1 MYFRQFHD
9 TTSAAMSYLIA
20 DTASRVAAAIDPTPA
35 PCQGLVLKAL
45 LAERGFSLAL
55 ILLTHTHGGVADDFL
70 AHYPGAGI
78 VVGPQGPRASAGRQ
92 VRHGEVLGFG
102 NEVIQVLATPGH
114 TADSL
119 SYLWRDR
126 LFCGDALALGGCPLQ
141 TDDDCDPRSIYDSV
155 VDRLFALPAET
166 LVFPGH
172 DAQGRTVSTIGEER
186 SRNPFFLARSR
197 DAFVTAFRGARGGAG
212 PALARQQAG
221 AGV

>member
-1 MYFRQFHD
+1 
-9 TTSAAMSYLIA
+9 
-20 DTASRVAAAIDPTPA
+20 
-35 PCQGLVLKAL
+35 L

-78 VVGPQGPRASAGRQ
+78 VVGPQGLRASVGQQ

-102 NEVIQVLATPGH
+102 NEVIQVIATPGH

-141 TDDDCDPRSIYDSV
+141 TDDDDCDPRSIYDSV
-155 VDRLFALPAET
+155 VDRLFALPAED
-166 LVFPGH
+166 PGLPRPRRP
-172 DAQGRTVSTIGEER
+172 GRTVSTIGEER
-186 SRNPFFLARSR
+186 SRNPSSWP
-197 DAFVTAFRGARGGAG
+197 ARGTPSSRPFAARAAL
-212 PALARQQAG
+212 PAWRPPGNSPAPGNSATLAVAPARHQDKALIRRYSVRSESPSS
-221 AGV
+221 AARALREPR